1 MLLMIFYRRISDLRN
16 TPTNSINFGF
26 APGSITDKV
35 IQQQLD
41 LLNNIGMFSL
51 TSSFNHSK
59 MVEAESM
66 LKEELDR
73 KIHSLSRN
81 SEDFIRQDN

>member
-1 MLLMIFYRRISDLRN
+1 MLLMIFYRRIPDLRN
-16 TPTNSINFGF
+16 TPTNSMNLGF
-26 APGSITDKV
+26 ATGSIADKV

-51 TSSFNHSK
+51 TSPFNHSK

-73 KIHSLSRN
+73 KIYSLSRN
-81 SEDFIRQDN
+81 SEDFYKTG

>member
-1 MLLMIFYRRISDLRN
+1 MLLMIFYRRILDLRN

-51 TSSFNHSK
+51 TSPFNQNR

-66 LKEELDR
+66 LKEEIDR
-73 KIHSLSRN
+73 KIRSLSTN
-81 SEDFIRQDN
+81 SEDFSKTG

>member
-16 TPTNSINFGF
+16 TPTNTINSGF

>member
-1 MLLMIFYRRISDLRN
+1 MLLMIFYRRIPELRN
-16 TPTNSINFGF
+16 TPKNSMNFGF
-26 APGSITDKV
+26 ATASIADKV

-51 TSSFNHSK
+51 TSPFNQNR

-66 LKEELDR
+66 LKEEIDR
-73 KIHSLSRN
+73 KIRSLSTN
-81 SEDFIRQDN
+81 SEDFYKTG

>member
-1 MLLMIFYRRISDLRN
+1 MLLMIFYRRISELRN
-16 TPTNSINFGF
+16 TPTNAMNIGF
-26 APGSITDKV
+26 ATGSIADKV

-51 TSSFNHSK
+51 TSPFNQNR

-66 LKEELDR
+66 LKEEIDR
-73 KIHSLSRN
+73 KIRSLSTN
-81 SEDFIRQDN
+81 SEDFYKTG